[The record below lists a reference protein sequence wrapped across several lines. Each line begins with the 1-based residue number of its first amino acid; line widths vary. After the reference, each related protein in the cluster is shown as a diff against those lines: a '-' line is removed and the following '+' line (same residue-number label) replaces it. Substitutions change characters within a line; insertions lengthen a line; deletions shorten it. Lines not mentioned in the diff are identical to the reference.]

1 MASADSRIQ
10 RLPVRSSIEG
20 SLNMHP
26 DNAAGMFRVVD
37 PKFRRGLSL
46 ALLGI
51 LLVLFGIALGIAE
64 LTNPTTYGIRYN
76 QVGSVAAS
84 LVGLVLE
91 AIGAGPLAGMPTR
104 RAVRTQI
111 GNGR

>member
-1 MASADSRIQ
+1 M
-10 RLPVRSSIEG
+10 
-20 SLNMHP
+20 MHP
-26 DNAAGMFRVVD
+26 DNAAGMFSVVE
-37 PKFRRGLSL
+37 PEFPRGLSL
-46 ALLGI
+46 ALLGV

-64 LTNPTTYGIRYN
+64 LANPTTFGIRYN